1 MTASTAVRPVGVGEL
16 QRAWRAVRAGQFV
29 RDRPAPRVDSL
40 GPSDASRAWCP
51 EERVVPVVGA
61 LPQAGATTLALALA
75 TAAAPARVVECSTM
89 LASGLAAAAIAEL
102 GTSDSGWLLGRRD
115 NVRLVRSGPDD
126 RPCGVA
132 HPLPDAAAPGTSLS
146 VLDVGSAQAA
156 TGWVAATL
164 ALASRVVVLSAATVP
179 GLRRLEAAL
188 AVVGPDRAVAATRGS
203 DPRRWPRELRA
214 ALGPAARHLQRE
226 GRWVTVPHDRHLA
239 VRGLDSLP
247 LPPTLLAAARDLLR
261 RVDAAHDSRGTR

>member
-1 MTASTAVRPVGVGEL
+1 MTATTAVRPVGVDEL
-16 QRAWRAVRAGQFV
+16 QQAWRAVRAGRFLT
-29 RDRPAPRVDSL
+29 DRPAPRVDGL
-40 GPSDASRAWCP
+40 GPSDARRAWCP
-51 EERVVPVVGA
+51 GERVLPVVGA

-75 TAAAPARVVECSTM
+75 TAAAPARVVECGPM
-89 LASGLAAAAIAEL
+89 LASGLVAAATAEL

-115 NVRLVRSGPDD
+115 DVRLVRLGPDA

-164 ALASRVVVLSAATVP
+164 ALASHVVVLSAATVP

-188 AVVGPDRAVAATRGS
+188 AVVGPDRAVVAMRGP

-214 ALGPAARHLQRE
+214 ALGSAARDLHRE
-226 GRWVTVPHDRHLA
+226 GRWVAIPHDRHLA
-239 VRGLDSLP
+239 MRGLDTLP
-247 LPPTLLAAARDLLR
+247 LPPALLAAARDLLR
-261 RVDAAHDSRGTR
+261 RVDAAHDSKGTR